1 MDPLSHVT
9 FGRALIGVLTSTRR
23 LDAPHRGRVAAAVLG
38 ALSPDL
44 DAVVMPFGWDRY
56 LRVHEVATH
65 TLVGTVLCAMVTAAA
80 LYLFVRPTR
89 YSSLA
94 LPAWIGAASHVLL
107 DLLSGARLRPLWPL
121 VDTVASVPLVAMADP
136 WLLVLSVAGAAAF
149 WILGSSR
156 GRRAG
161 IAVLAVTAAF
171 LMAKATLGILA
182 FSDYQRASARSG
194 EVVLA
199 RVVEA
204 RWASLTTW
212 RVSDRTANR
221 LRSWTTRSDGAHE
234 VFSWPVEQESPPI
247 VSSRTL
253 STVRNFLRAHELG
266 FAVALPRGEGGTLV
280 LWSDIRF
287 CWDATV
293 PDARRLDPVVQSPTG
308 DKRIACTLWLG
319 GELDADGRPRLEV
332 VKVGGF
338 TQTRAPRSAQP

>member
-1 MDPLSHVT
+1 MDPLSHVA
-9 FGRALIGVLTSTRR
+9 FGRTLIGVLTPARR
-23 LDAPHRGRVAAAVLG
+23 LDDPRRGCVAAAVLG

-44 DAVVMPFGWDRY
+44 DALIMPFGWDRY

-65 TLVGTVLCAMVTAAA
+65 TLAGTMLCAIATAAVVF
-80 LYLFVRPTR
+80 LFVRPSR

-121 VDTVASVPLVAMADP
+121 IDTVASVPLVAMADP
-136 WLLVLSVAGAAAF
+136 WLLVLLVAAASPF

-161 IAVLAVTAAF
+161 VAVLTITAVF
-171 LMAKATLGILA
+171 LSAKATLGTLA
-182 FSDYQRASARSG
+182 FSAYQRESARSG

-204 RWASLTTW
+204 RWAGLTMW
-212 RVSDRTANR
+212 RIFDRTPGH
-221 LRSWTTRSDGAHE
+221 LRSWTAGAGGAHE
-234 VFSWPVEQESPPI
+234 VFSWPVESDTPPI
-247 VSSRTL
+247 ASSRTF

-287 CWDATV
+287 CWDPAA
-293 PDARRLDPVVQSPTG
+293 PDARRLEPVVQSATG
-308 DKRIACTLWLG
+308 GTRIACALWFG
-319 GELDADGRPRLEV
+319 GELDADGRPRLEI

-338 TQTRAPRSAQP
+338 TQTRAPSSQHR